1 MCNLRF
7 LSFKYDPFS
16 FLLFC
21 QFIIILDIGNG
32 CCSNTHHFYMNI
44 VFSSEIL
51 EKEKQQQYFI
61 SKQLFNFHIK

>member
-1 MCNLRF
+1 
-7 LSFKYDPFS
+7 
-16 FLLFC
+16 
-21 QFIIILDIGNG
+21 
-32 CCSNTHHFYMNI
+32 MNI